1 MDKNELKTVVIPALE
16 AALVSEVNGKECS
29 CWGWSLRITRLPS
42 KPTLPAKP
50 TVQAD
55 GTSAAP
61 NEVAAV

>member
-1 MDKNELKTVVIPALE
+1 MDLKTVVIPALE
-16 AALVSEVNGKECS
+16 AALVAEVNGKECS
-29 CWGWSLRITRLPS
+29 CLGWSLRIVRLP
-42 KPTLPAKP
+42 KTTPPAKP